1 MKKTKKKNKTN
12 SQIALAV
19 TRNTIIANM
28 FLTAFKLF
36 AGIFAGSMAMISDA
50 VHSLSDGLSS
60 IGVMIGIKL
69 ASKKPDKEHP
79 YGHERFESVAAIIL
93 AVVLAITGIGIGW
106 AGIDRVIHGV
116 SGEIPIPGILAL
128 VAAGVSIATKEGM
141 YWYGRYWA
149 KKIDSSILMADAW
162 HSRSDGLS
170 SIGSFIGIFGA
181 RMGFPILDP
190 LAGVIIAIFILK
202 VAFDIFKNAL
212 RAMTD
217 TAAGDDIE
225 EKIRAVTLEQEH
237 VKCVDSIRTRLF
249 GDRIYVDVE
258 IGVDGNFSLSEAHDI
273 AEVVHDV
280 IEHKFEKVKHCMVHV
295 NPAK

>member
-1 MKKTKKKNKTN
+1 MKTTKKKKTN

-28 FLTAFKLF
+28 LLTAFKLF

-50 VHSLSDGLSS
+50 IHSLSDGLSS
-60 IGVMIGIKL
+60 IGVFIGIKL

-93 AVVLAITGIGIGW
+93 SIVLVITGIGIGW

-190 LAGVIIAIFILK
+190 LAGVIIALFILK

-217 TAAGDDIE
+217 TTAGDDIE
-225 EKIRAVTLEQEH
+225 DKIRTITLEQEH

-258 IGVDGNFSLSEAHDI
+258 IGVDGSLSLSEAHDI
-273 AEVVHDV
+273 AETVHDV
-280 IEHKFEKVKHCMVHV
+280 IENKLEKVKHCMVHV
-295 NPAK
+295 NPAQ